1 LIFSVYPGFAAKIE
15 TKKVP
20 VLNDLIDN
28 LQSIYIS
35 RGGTETQ
42 RTENLNEIIKRQH
55 QVENDPRFPPICV
68 YAEGTQTNGTH
79 LLTFKKGAF
88 IGLNT
93 V

>member
-1 LIFSVYPGFAAKIE
+1 MIYAVYPGFAAKIE

-28 LQSIYIS
+28 LQSLYIS
-35 RGGTETQ
+35 RGGTEKE
-42 RTENLNEIIKRQH
+42 RAGNLKDISDRQKL
-55 QVENDPRFPPICV
+55 VENDPRYPPICV

-88 IGLNT
+88 AGMNM